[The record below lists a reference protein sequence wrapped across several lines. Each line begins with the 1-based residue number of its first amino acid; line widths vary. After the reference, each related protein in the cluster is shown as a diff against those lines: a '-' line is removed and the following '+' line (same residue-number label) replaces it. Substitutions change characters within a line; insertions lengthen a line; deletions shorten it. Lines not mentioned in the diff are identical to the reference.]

1 MHQIDVNGI
10 TVDIVRKEIKNLHLG
25 VYPPDGK
32 VRVAAPLAVN
42 DEAIRYAV
50 IGKMGWIKQQQA
62 KFTNQPRQSPRE
74 MVSGES
80 HYFLGQRYRLD
91 VIECPGPIKVI
102 CNKSV
107 IKLHIPP
114 QSNAEQRELVLQ
126 QWYRKEIKSLI
137 PPMLDKWQPL
147 LNVEA
152 AEWGVK
158 KMKTKWGSCN
168 TSERRIW
175 INLELIKKPIQC
187 LEYIVVH
194 ELVHLLEKHHNA
206 RFKAFMDNFM
216 PHWRLHREELGRE
229 PLGHDRW
236 NY

>member
-50 IGKMGWIKQQQA
+50 IGKIGWIKQQQA
-62 KFTNQPRQSPRE
+62 KFYNQPRQSHRE
-74 MVSGES
+74 MINGES
-80 HYFLGQRYRLD
+80 HYFLGKRYRLK
-91 VIECPGPIKVI
+91 VIESTALTKVI
-102 CNKSV
+102 CNKS
-107 IKLHIPP
+107 IIELHTHP
-114 QSNAEQRELVLQ
+114 QSNSEKRQQVLQ

-137 PPMLDKWQPL
+137 PPMLNKWQPL
-147 LNVEA
+147 LNVEVT
-152 AEWGVK
+152 EWGVK

-175 INLELIKKPIQC
+175 INLELIKKPIRC
-187 LEYIVVH
+187 LEYIIVH
-194 ELVHLLEKHHNA
+194 ELVHLLEKHHNT
-206 RFKAFMDNFM
+206 RFKAHMDNFM
-216 PHWRLHREELGRE
+216 PQWRQYRDELNNE
-229 PLGHDRW
+229 PFGHDHWKR
-236 NY
+236 